1 MSDAERP
8 PALKDL
14 DARLEAAK
22 SRHRPATRAPVSG
35 GMGAAMRVAI
45 DLVAGIVVGVAIGVG
60 LDRWLGTGPWL
71 LILFFILGAVAGF
84 VNVYRTAQR
93 MQAEAQEKL
102 AAGKPD
108 KP

>member
-1 MSDAERP
+1 MSDGEKP

-14 DARLEAAK
+14 DARLKAAK
-22 SRHRPATRAPVSG
+22 ARQQPAKLAPASS

-45 DLVAGIVVGVAIGVG
+45 DLVAGVVVGVAIGLG

-84 VNVYRTAQR
+84 VNVFRTAQR
-93 MQAEAQEKL
+93 MQAEAQEEL
-102 AAGKPD
+102 AAGKSD

>member
-1 MSDAERP
+1 MSDGEKP

-14 DARLEAAK
+14 DARLKAAK
-22 SRHRPATRAPVSG
+22 ARQQPATRAPASG

-45 DLVAGIVVGVAIGVG
+45 DLVAGIAVGAAIGLG
-60 LDRWLGTGPWL
+60 LDRWLGTEPWL
-71 LILFFILGAVAGF
+71 LILFFILGAAAGF

-93 MQAEAQEKL
+93 MQAEAQEKS

-108 KP
+108 NP